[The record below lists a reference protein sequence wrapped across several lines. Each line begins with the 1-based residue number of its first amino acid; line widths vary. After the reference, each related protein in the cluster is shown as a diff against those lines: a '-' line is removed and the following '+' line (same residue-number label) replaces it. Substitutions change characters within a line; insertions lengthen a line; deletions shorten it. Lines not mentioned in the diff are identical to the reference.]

1 MTVTTPAAH
10 SENAYKLGAGFPA
23 GADLEAVQDC
33 FVRIDTSGNIVAAT
47 AGQIPDGVLYNDPD
61 TGQAATFSIFG
72 VVKLKFGGTVA
83 IGDILVPTTGGKAIA
98 ATSGLGYAKA
108 LTVGADGRWGYA
120 LLFPQAVAIG
130 SSGIETVTSGALSDS
145 KEVSLLSVTG
155 TVAFTLA
162 VGLYLGQTK
171 IVECSAVSGTPLG
184 TLTVADMYASEPT
197 AWVFTAVGQRLE
209 LIWTSTGWKT
219 QKIVPAGT
227 ESLVTTNTANPLCLV
242 HLVAVDGVNDYIQ
255 PSGVVPGQRSIW
267 IVTGS
272 STGSTVSGLFYTTAG
287 AATGV
292 DLVINA
298 ASDMAVLEWVG
309 ARWLGINLVS
319 VTVS

>member
-10 SENAYKLGAGFPA
+10 SENAFKLGSGFPA

-61 TGQAATFSIFG
+61 SGQASTFSMFG
-72 VVKLKFGGTVA
+72 VVKIKFGGTVA
-83 IGDILVPTTGGKAIA
+83 IGDILVPSTGGKAIA

-108 LTVGADGRWGYA
+108 LTVGADGKWGYA

-145 KEVSLLSVTG
+145 KGVSLLSVTG
-155 TVAFTLA
+155 TQAYTLPN
-162 VGLYLGQTK
+162 GLYLGQTK
-171 IVECSAVSGTPLG
+171 VVECSVAATVPAG
-184 TLTVADMYASEPT
+184 TLTITDAYSTEPT
-197 AWVFTAVGQRLE
+197 SYVFNTVGQRLE
-209 LIWTSTGWKT
+209 FIWTSTGWKL
-219 QKIVPAGT
+219 QRMISAGT
-227 ESLVTTNTANPLCLV
+227 ESLSAAATANPLNLI
-242 HLVAVDGVNDYIQ
+242 HLVNVNGVNDYIQ

-267 IVTGS
+267 VVTAG

-298 ASDMAVLEWVG
+298 ASDMAVISWDG
-309 ARWLGINLVS
+309 SRWMGENLVS
-319 VTVS
+319 VTVA